1 MTTQLDSIQ
10 ESYNKYSSLSLVPY
24 NMAKY
29 LMDNDELIW
38 KLLKYSS
45 NDAWNKTNLT
55 KSEKGALIYNGFGAI
70 TDKRMFFESSQ
81 NYAWTEAVTIL
92 RMAPVSLRPVNY
104 VTGTQFIK
112 FEAYT
117 HESSSMLSNYQ
128 PRLLTIMQRLIEV
141 FNGAEIDGIG
151 RLFFDYT
158 ATNGAAR
165 LTGVNVGDATFRGY
179 ELIMGNKVLG

>member
-10 ESYNKYSSLSLVPY
+10 ESYNKYSSLPLVPY

-45 NDAWNKTNLT
+45 NDAWNKPNLT
-55 KSEKGALIYNGFGAI
+55 KAEKGAMIYKGAGA
-70 TDKRMFFESSQ
+70 TTEYRVFFTSSQ
-81 NYAWTEAVTIL
+81 NSAWTDVATVL
-92 RMAPVSLRPVNY
+92 RMAPATLRPVNY
-104 VTGTQFIK
+104 VTGTQFVK

-117 HESSSMLSNYQ
+117 HEECSTLSNYQ

-141 FNGAEIDGIG
+141 FNGADIDGIG
-151 RLFFDYT
+151 RLFFDYN